1 MPMQNGDGLIDYKD
15 LLADYNEEEHNQ
27 KAEDYFA
34 TIADTSYLI
43 TKPFYT
49 TVGTP
54 SLLGN
59 FAALIEA
66 SDLFMRCEVLD
77 FATGSGWTARLIAQ
91 MGCNVTGVD
100 ISKSAISIA
109 DSATKTFPLV
119 GNAGSLN
126 FAITSALTEGKF
138 ENYFDRIII
147 MDAYHHL
154 PNPQETLKLFF
165 RILKPGGILA
175 MSEPGRFHSKTA
187 PAQAEMRQYG
197 VLERDFII
205 EEIETDALA
214 TGFVNVECG
223 YFSPIPIFVG
233 VKDFPSIF
241 STHQKDVSKS
251 IENYMTNHNILRMRK
266 PGDEVLDS
274 RRGTSLSYKID
285 FKQKSTYLEVE
296 IKNTGEAIWLP
307 SGLEVGAVNIGI
319 SLVNS
324 DDLISTIGIKF
335 IDLSQDPVKPNQT
348 RKIQIPI
355 VELEAL
361 GSKFEIDVVV
371 NGVIWMSNLGS
382 RPLRIE
388 I

>member
-1 MPMQNGDGLIDYKD
+1 VDSSDGLIDYKE
-15 LLADYNEEEHNQ
+15 LLAVYNEEEHNQ

-66 SDLFMRCEVLD
+66 SELFMRCEVLD
-77 FATGSGWTARLIAQ
+77 FATGSGWTARHVAQ

-109 DSATKTFPLV
+109 NSATKTFPLV
-119 GNAGSLN
+119 GNAGTLN
-126 FAITSALTEGKF
+126 FDATTTLTESKF
-138 ENYFDRIII
+138 ENFFDRIII

-165 RILKPGGILA
+165 NILKPGGILA
-175 MSEPGRFHSKTA
+175 MSEPGRHHSKTA

-197 VLERDFII
+197 VLERDFIV
-205 EEIETDALA
+205 EEVENDAKVA
-214 TGFVNVECG
+214 GFVNVECG

-233 VKDFPSIF
+233 VSDYANIF
-241 STHQKDVSKS
+241 SAHQNNVSKS
-251 IENYMTNHNILRMRK
+251 LENYMTNHNILRMRK
-266 PGDEVLDS
+266 PGREILDS
-274 RRGTSLSYKID
+274 RRGSSLSYEIKY
-285 FKQKSTYLEVE
+285 KKKSTYLEVE
-296 IKNTGEAIWLP
+296 VKNTGEAIWLP
-307 SGLEVGAVNIGI
+307 SGLEVGAVNIGV
-319 SLVNS
+319 SLVNA
-324 DDLISTIGIKF
+324 DNLISVIGIKF
-335 IDLSQDPVKPNQT
+335 VELSLDSVKPKQT
-348 RKIQIPI
+348 RVIQIPI
-355 VELEAL
+355 VELESL

-371 NGVIWMSNLGS
+371 NGVIWVSNLGS